1 MCKSH
6 LQPLGGA
13 NTSIFPTT
21 PASKNNASPWLE
33 IICERERKYIHS
45 YKSWWKILKQHP
57 CWSVR
62 CFTFQKM
69 SAGESHLPCFTMSEM
84 ERASSTR
91 TLVPT
96 VDEAKPGPQASLCAP
111 MTKYFSKTK
120 QQNYSICCHHTEHLI
135 KALFINTYLVQQ
147 SLWWPQRHWLSSSQ
161 WGRC

>member
-6 LQPLGGA
+6 LQPLSGA
-13 NTSIFPTT
+13 NTSIFSTT
-21 PASKNNASPWLE
+21 PASKNNASPWLKS
-33 IICERERKYIHS
+33 ICERERTHIHS
-45 YKSWWKILKQHP
+45 YKSWWKILQQPP
-57 CWSVR
+57 CLSVR
-62 CFTFQKM
+62 CFQNM
-69 SAGESHLPCFTMSEM
+69 SAGESHSLCFIISEM

-91 TLVPT
+91 ILVPT

-111 MTKYFSKTK
+111 MTKYFSKTP
-120 QQNYSICCHHTEHLI
+120 QNYSICYHHTEHLI